1 MWSDDGFIYS
11 KVLSNIWILKNYS
24 VILDLDLRMG
34 GWVHDSSVICTSR
47 ALAFFFFSL
56 LTGMVLAVF
65 EGLVVSFVEFLA
77 TVASDTDPVALD
89 IVFSLI
95 LAAIAWSR
103 ACSVRRMS
111 SIWERYWSLTFFSV
125 SARRWSWLALV
136 VNDAIVDRRDSS
148 FV

>member
-1 MWSDDGFIYS
+1 
-11 KVLSNIWILKNYS
+11 
-24 VILDLDLRMG
+24 MG

-77 TVASDTDPVALD
+77 TVASDADPVALD

-95 LAAIAWSR
+95 LAAIA
-103 ACSVRRMS
+103 
-111 SIWERYWSLTFFSV
+111 
-125 SARRWSWLALV
+125 
-136 VNDAIVDRRDSS
+136 
-148 FV
+148 